1 MTFKHSIQ
9 FNSRTFNSEIAVDT
23 ENCFYSIYQ
32 FPVKY

>member
-9 FNSRTFNSEIAVDT
+9 FNSRTCNSEIAVDT